1 MAEQLD
7 MSAFDALFGDVGY
20 EAYLNGLT
28 SKGAP
33 TAGLAPAQVAQPKQ
47 ADTTTRTERVLT
59 DDEKRFGSYGTVN
72 DIGNVNLTDVAS
84 VAEMAKRGGWADPY
98 AFNTDMLDMG
108 EFGPGSIQKG
118 GSGGDGG
125 IDWPTYVKF
134 KDPASR
140 GITDTGRNLNR
151 VEVVP
156 DKKVF
161 SEGETAGA
169 DDYTVTPGGY
179 KVLAGAVPGTKTHTA
194 LYYQYGKDG
203 KFQGANFD
211 AEESF
216 AQGVAPLVSM
226 AGMALGMGG
235 GLASLGGSINTGLG
249 LGLSSPTAIGA
260 LGGGAIGA
268 GTAVLTGQNVLKGA
282 ALGAT
287 GGGLTAMNP
296 AGMIGIDKAFQPVAN
311 GAIVG
316 GAKAVM
322 TGQDPLVGAASGG
335 INGAMRGL
343 FPTKG
348 RA

>member
-7 MSAFDALFGDVGY
+7 MSAFDSLFGDAGY

-47 ADTTTRTERVLT
+47 TDTTTRTERVLT

-72 DIGNVNLTDVAS
+72 DIGNVNLTDVES
-84 VAEMAKRGGWADPY
+84 VAAMARRGGWADPY
-98 AFNTDMLDMG
+98 AFNTDMLDMSESPSDIKG
-108 EFGPGSIQKG
+108 RG
-118 GSGGDGG
+118 GSDNDGG
-125 IDWPTYVKF
+125 GGPKFVKF

-156 DKKVF
+156 
-161 SEGETAGA
+161 ETRTYAQHETSGA
-169 DDYTVTPGGY
+169 DDFTVTPGGY
-179 KVLAGAVPGTKTHTA
+179 KVLAGAVPGTKNHTA
-194 LYYQYGKDG
+194 LYYQYDKDG
-203 KFQGANFD
+203 KFMGANFD
-211 AEESF
+211 MEERGLEGALPLVNMAMMAMGAGGFLGSVGSSL
-216 AQGVAPLVSM
+216 APGLGAVGQGVV
-226 AGMALGMGG
+226 
-235 GLASLGGSINTGLG
+235 
-249 LGLSSPTAIGA
+249 
-260 LGGGAIGA
+260 GGATVGGA
-268 GTAVLTGQNVLKGA
+268 TAALTGQDIGRGVLLGGA
-282 ALGAT
+282 

-296 AGMIGIDKAFQPVAN
+296 AGMIGVDKAFQPVAN